1 MSKHKEG
8 HSKSYEKLKSKTTLK
23 EILDVAVSFEK
34 TARDFYT
41 AMIPKVSKNI
51 RYIVEELAQEEQEH
65 YDLFANLR
73 DHENVQAQL
82 DKRIKTP
89 VDDHK
94 FSDFVQLLDLGDK
107 PDDQTILQ
115 YALARE
121 DAAMKQ
127 YADLAKNAPEGILKD
142 TFKFLALEE
151 ANHKLEL
158 EIKYYEIIHSGG
170 PL

>member
-23 EILDVAVSFEK
+23 EILDVAISFEK

-51 RYIVEELAQEEQEH
+51 RYIVEELAEEEQEH
-65 YDLFANLR
+65 YDLFVKLG
-73 DHENVQAQL
+73 ENSDVQAQL
-82 DKRIKTP
+82 DKRIKKP
-89 VDDHK
+89 VENHK
-94 FSDFVQLLDLGDK
+94 FSDYVQLIDLGK
-107 PDDQTILQ
+107 NPDDQTILQ

-127 YADLAKNAPEGILKD
+127 YTDLAENTPEGILKD
-142 TFKFLALEE
+142 TFKYLAIEE

-158 EIKYYEIIHSGG
+158 EIKYYALIHGR
-170 PL
+170 

>member
-41 AMIPKVSKNI
+41 ALIPKVSKNI
-51 RYIVEELAQEEQEH
+51 RYLVEELAAEEQEH
-65 YDLFANLR
+65 YDLFVSLR
-73 DHENVQAQL
+73 DNKAVQKQL
-82 DKRIKTP
+82 DERIKKP
-89 VDDHK
+89 VEDHK
-94 FSDFVQLLDLGDK
+94 FSDYVQLIDLGDK

-127 YADLAKNAPEGILKD
+127 YTDLAENAPDGILKD
-142 TFKFLALEE
+142 TFKFLAIEE

-158 EIKYYEIIHSGG
+158 EIKYYKLVH
-170 PL
+170 